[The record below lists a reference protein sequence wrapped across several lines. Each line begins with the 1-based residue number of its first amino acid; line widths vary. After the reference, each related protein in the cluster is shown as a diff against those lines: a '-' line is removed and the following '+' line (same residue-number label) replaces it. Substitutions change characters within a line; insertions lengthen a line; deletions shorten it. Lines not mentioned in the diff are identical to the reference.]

1 MKKSLFLF
9 FILLSSISWSQENLN
24 NGMKDYLS
32 NNGTLGYYAQVVDR
46 MFDFF
51 KNEYQG
57 QLVPEEL
64 WEDLA
69 EVKPEALN
77 DITQSIIQTYKAHFS
92 NAELVDMLKFY
103 NSEVGKK
110 ANAGL
115 KLSEDEMKIKNEF
128 SESVVSKK
136 ISESSESLNT
146 VLKSITQEWS
156 AQLFL
161 DVQAKLKAKGF
172 TKQ

>member
-1 MKKSLFLF
+1 MKKSIFLF
-9 FILLSSISWSQENLN
+9 FMLLSSISWSQENLN
-24 NGMKDYLS
+24 NDMKEYLS

-46 MFDFF
+46 MFDFL

-57 QLVPEEL
+57 QQVPEEL
-64 WEDLA
+64 WEELT

-77 DITQSIIQTYKAHFS
+77 NITQSIIQSYKAHFS
-92 NAELVDMLKFY
+92 DNELIEMLTFY

-110 ANAGL
+110 ANSGSQL
-115 KLSEDEMKIKNEF
+115 TDEEKISQQEF
-128 SESVVSKK
+128 AESILAKK
-136 ISESSESLNT
+136 ISKSSESLNN
-146 VLKSITQEWS
+146 VLKSLTQDWS
-156 AQLFL
+156 TQLFS

>member
-1 MKKSLFLF
+1 M
-9 FILLSSISWSQENLN
+9 LLSSISWSQERLN
-24 NGMKDYLS
+24 NDMKEYLS

-57 QLVPEEL
+57 QQVTEEL

-77 DITQSIIQTYKAHFS
+77 DITQSIIQSYKAHFS
-92 NAELVDMLKFY
+92 DNELVDMLTFY

-115 KLSEDEMKIKNEF
+115 QLSEDEMKIKNEF
-128 SESVVSKK
+128 SESVISKK
-136 ISESSESLNT
+136 ISESSESLNS

-156 AQLFL
+156 TQLFL

>member
-1 MKKSLFLF
+1 
-9 FILLSSISWSQENLN
+9 
-24 NGMKDYLS
+24 
-32 NNGTLGYYAQVVDR
+32 

-77 DITQSIIQTYKAHFS
+77 DITQSIIQSYKAHFS
-92 NAELVDMLKFY
+92 DNELVDMLTFY
-103 NSEVGKK
+103 NSEVGEK

-115 KLSEDEMKIKNEF
+115 QLSEDEMKIKNEF
-128 SESVVSKK
+128 SESVISKK
-136 ISESSESLNT
+136 ISESSESLNS

-156 AQLFL
+156 TQLFL

>member
-1 MKKSLFLF
+1 MSALIRPAKTSDIKKIRTIIDSYVSGRRLLAKETVTLFE
-9 FILLSSISWSQENLN
+9 SVQEFTVAEV
-24 NGMKDYLS
+24 DS
-32 NNGTLGYYAQVVDR
+32 EVV
-46 MFDFF
+46 
-51 KNEYQG
+51 G
-57 QLVPEEL
+57 CGALHVL

-77 DITQSIIQTYKAHFS
+77 DITQSIIRSYKAHFS
-92 NAELVDMLKFY
+92 DNELVDMLTFY

-115 KLSEDEMKIKNEF
+115 QLSEDEMKIKNEF
-128 SESVVSKK
+128 SESVISKK
-136 ISESSESLNT
+136 ISESSESLNS

-156 AQLFL
+156 TQLFL